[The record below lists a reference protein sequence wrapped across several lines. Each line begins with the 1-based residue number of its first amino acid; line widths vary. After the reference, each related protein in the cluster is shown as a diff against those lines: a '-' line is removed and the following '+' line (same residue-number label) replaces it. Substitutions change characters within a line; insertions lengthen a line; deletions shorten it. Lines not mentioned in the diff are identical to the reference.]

1 MLFNKVLIANR
12 GEIAVR
18 LIRACER
25 LGLRSIAIFSD
36 ADAAA
41 LYVELADEAIN
52 IGPPEARA
60 SYLDAE
66 RVIAAALRTGAEA
79 IHPGYGF
86 LAENAA
92 FARRCID
99 AGLVFVGPSPELIA
113 SMGAKIEAKRLA
125 TDAGIECVPGYHA
138 EDQRDETLLREA
150 EQIGT
155 PLLVKASAGGG
166 GRGIRRVDDL
176 KALPDALR
184 MARDEAQAAFADP
197 SVLLERFIEAP
208 RHIEVQILADKHGNV
223 RHLYER
229 DCSIQRNYQKI
240 IEEAPA
246 PNLKPELRA
255 QMLADAVKL
264 ATAIGYD
271 NAGTVEF
278 VVDAAENQAYF
289 LEMNT
294 RLQVEHPVTEFI
306 TGIDL
311 VEWQLRIAGGE
322 TLSFEQADVA
332 CDGWAIEARVAAED
346 PAAGYRPETGTI
358 TSYVEPQSPEV
369 RIDSGIRCGSVVTP
383 YYDSMLAKVIAKG
396 ADRESAIRSLRY
408 GLSRFRIAG
417 VGVNIGFLQDV
428 LELAEFRGGRHLTN
442 CLERAFPKGWESPP
456 ITDADLALAA
466 LARHVRSEFD
476 GCRSP
481 WSALGAWRIGE
492 KTGRYGSGFYYIQD
506 AAGTFGITKVSGRGG
521 TYTVERGEETVLEV
535 RQAAWK
541 DGCLVYMSRDQKYVV
556 DMSIDGARVTFHR
569 AAGST
574 VFDVLGA
581 EDVLLK
587 EPAETAPSGNS
598 ILAPTPGLIAEVL
611 VSPGQPVEA
620 GQPVIVLEAMKL
632 LQQLCAP
639 LTGVMGTIHYQRG
652 DTVDG
657 GDCLATIEPAAAG
670 DAVQVR
676 ADD

>member
-25 LGLRSIAIFSD
+25 LGLHSIAIFSD
-36 ADAAA
+36 VDADAP
-41 LYVELADEAIN
+41 YVELADEAVN
-52 IGPPEARA
+52 IGPPEAAA
-60 SYLDAE
+60 SYLDGE
-66 RVIAAALRTGAEA
+66 RVIAAALRTGAAA

-92 FARRCID
+92 FARRCIN
-99 AGLVFVGPSPELIA
+99 AGLVFVGPSPDLIA
-113 SMGAKIEAKRLA
+113 SMGAKIEAKRIA
-125 TDAGIECVPGYHA
+125 TDAGVACVPGYHA
-138 EDQRDETLLREA
+138 EEQSDETLLREA
-150 EQIGT
+150 EKIGT

-166 GRGIRRVDDL
+166 GRGIRRVEDL

-184 MARDEAQAAFADP
+184 MARNEAQTAFGDP

-255 QMLADAVKL
+255 RILADAVKL
-264 ATAIGYD
+264 AAAIDYD
-271 NAGTVEF
+271 NVGTVEF
-278 VVDAAENQAYF
+278 IVDAAEDQAYF

-311 VEWQLRIAGGE
+311 VEWQLRIAGDE
-322 TLSFEQADVA
+322 KLSFEQADVA
-332 CDGWAIEARVAAED
+332 CDGWAIEARVAAEN
-346 PAAGYRPETGTI
+346 PAASYRPETGTI
-358 TSYVEPQSPEV
+358 SSYVEPQSPDL
-369 RIDSGIRCGSVVTP
+369 RIDSGIRCGSKVTP

-396 ADRESAIRSLRY
+396 ADRESAIRSLRH

-428 LELAEFRGGRHLTN
+428 LQLAEFRSGRHLTN
-442 CLERAFPKGWESPP
+442 CLERAFPKGWESRP
-456 ITDADLALAA
+456 ITNADLALAV
-466 LARHVRSEFD
+466 LARHIRGEFD

-492 KTGRYGSGFYYIQD
+492 KAGRSGAGFYYVQD
-506 AAGTFGITKVSGRGG
+506 AAETFGITKVLGRGG
-521 TYTVERGEETVLEV
+521 TYTVERDGETVIEV

-541 DGCLVYMSRDQKYVV
+541 DGCLIYMSRDQKYLV
-556 DMSIDGARVTFHR
+556 DVSVDGARVCLHR
-569 AAGST
+569 AAGSST
-574 VFDVLGA
+574 FDVLSA
-581 EDVLLK
+581 EDVLLNN
-587 EPAETAPSGNS
+587 PSETAAGGNS

-639 LTGVMGTIHYQRG
+639 LTGVMDTIRYQRG

-657 GDCLATIEPAAAG
+657 GDCLATIEPAEAG
-670 DAVQVR
+670 DAAQVR